1 MAELGHLQRI
11 CHPLYLPMEEDFLP
25 ELWEALE
32 YSRSNQARHD
42 RLWKRDASL
51 AENLLSI
58 VEVIRTLLP
67 AALHWGTD
75 LGCKTFILRLVK
87 RCKYV
92 YTERR
97 TERRRIRSSRRGY
110 VHLTLF
116 YRVPHHQVRISAH
129 RFMLWAM
136 LGMPPNE
143 HSCYALHT
151 CPGGEDSACVARTH
165 LRWGSAADNAR
176 DRDRAAGRYRYWT

>member
-1 MAELGHLQRI
+1 MAELGHLERI
-11 CHPLYLPMEEDFLP
+11 CAPLYQPMERDFLP

-42 RLWKRDASL
+42 RLWKRDAGL
-51 AENLLSI
+51 AENLRSI

-75 LGCKTFILRLVK
+75 LGCKTFILQEVK

-92 YTERR
+92 YTKRRR
-97 TERRRIRSSRRGY
+97 TRSLRQGY
-110 VHLTLF
+110 VQLTLF
-116 YRVPHHQVRISAH
+116 YRVPHREVRISAH

-136 LGMPPNE
+136 QGMPPDE
-143 HSCYALHT
+143 HSCCALHI
-151 CPGGEDSACVARTH
+151 CPRGEHSACVARTH
-165 LRWGSAADNAR
+165 LEWGSVADNAR
-176 DRDRAAGRYRYWT
+176 HYRDRIH